1 MVGRIVS
8 ADVVKAVVSLSIGSM
23 VDGAMKRDRDTQGK
37 LAAGKSDRPEAG
49 T

>member
-1 MVGRIVS
+1 MVWRIVS

-23 VDGAMKRDRDTQGK
+23 LDGAMKCDRDTQGK

>member
-1 MVGRIVS
+1 MLS
-8 ADVVKAVVSLSIGSM
+8 ADEVKAVVSLSTGSM

-37 LAAGKSDRPEAG
+37 LATGESDRPEAG